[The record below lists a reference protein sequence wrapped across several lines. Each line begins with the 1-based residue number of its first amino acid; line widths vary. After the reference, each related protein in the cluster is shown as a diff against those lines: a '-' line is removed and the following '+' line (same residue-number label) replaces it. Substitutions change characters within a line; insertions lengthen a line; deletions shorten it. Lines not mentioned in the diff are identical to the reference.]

1 MRAKK
6 RKSGWFVEPETEEEE
21 NALIAF
27 LSVYKRVSVSPTT
40 LIGCSA
46 EAEKPEAI
54 VPLLR
59 PGQTEAKPPSHG
71 RGWPPAEPPRSID
84 RDFEDDL

>member
-27 LSVYKRVSVSPTT
+27 LSVYKRVSVSTDYFNWMFS
-40 LIGCSA
+40 G
-46 EAEKPEAI
+46 
-54 VPLLR
+54 
-59 PGQTEAKPPSHG
+59 G
-71 RGWPPAEPPRSID
+71 
-84 RDFEDDL
+84 